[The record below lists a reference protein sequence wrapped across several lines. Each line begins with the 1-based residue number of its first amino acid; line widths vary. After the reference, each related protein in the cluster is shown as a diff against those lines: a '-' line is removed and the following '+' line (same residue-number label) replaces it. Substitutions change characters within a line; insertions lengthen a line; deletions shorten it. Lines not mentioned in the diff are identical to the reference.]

1 MTLDVLDVPSMAG
14 KGSFLATHCER
25 PDPHDG
31 VVTGCGES
39 SVVLRETES
48 KYGFSMSRPCG
59 GIIRIGLDIHD
70 DSGLVGTRDIDICAG
85 VDEDQC
91 VVIVRLEYGL
101 EVERQSVPGREFPTR
116 RTGPYATTGI
126 Y

>member
-1 MTLDVLDVPSMAG
+1 MYLTSHSWPVRVRSLRLIAKDQ
-14 KGSFLATHCER
+14 T
-25 PDPHDG
+25 HDG

-48 KYGFSMSRPCG
+48 KYGFSMSRPCS

-70 DSGLVGTRDIDICAG
+70 DSGLVGTRDICAG

-101 EVERQSVPGREFPTR
+101 
-116 RTGPYATTGI
+116 
-126 Y
+126 

>member
-1 MTLDVLDVPSMAG
+1 M
-14 KGSFLATHCER
+14 
-25 PDPHDG
+25 
-31 VVTGCGES
+31 
-39 SVVLRETES
+39 
-48 KYGFSMSRPCG
+48 
-59 GIIRIGLDIHD
+59 IICIGLDIHD